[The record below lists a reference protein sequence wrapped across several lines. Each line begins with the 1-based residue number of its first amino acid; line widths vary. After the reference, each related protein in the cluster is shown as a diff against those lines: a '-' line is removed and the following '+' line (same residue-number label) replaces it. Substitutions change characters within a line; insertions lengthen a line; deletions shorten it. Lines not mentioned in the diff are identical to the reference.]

1 MAKSALMHIFKA
13 GTQITAAG
21 EEITFG
27 ESDLAA
33 CAAAYDPAKHEASI
47 CVGHPK
53 SDAPAYGWIKGLS
66 ARGADLLAERH
77 QVQVEFAEM
86 CREGRF
92 KKVSAAFYS
101 PKHKRNP
108 VPGVWYL
115 RHVAMLGAEPPAVK
129 GLRAVEFAEGDG
141 GNEDDGQVAFAEVE
155 FSDPAITSVASMFGR
170 LRDWFI
176 SKHGVEA
183 ADGVLP
189 RWEIDSINDLG
200 MSRAYPAREGEDAAV
215 TSAFSEATPSP
226 PQPTPQ
232 ETDLSNP
239 DPQAQADLASAIK
252 RAEAAE
258 LALRESNAAAAAAA
272 ARARHDEAVAFAESL
287 YVNDQLLPKDRDMV
301 VAALDALEGE
311 APTEFG
317 EGDARQPV
325 GKALRAFLQGLP
337 KHSLNGEHVAKRRG
351 RADGDADDEGLPEF
365 SEGAL
370 IDDARMQMHRQA
382 TALAKDKGI
391 PYIEAARQLARG

>member
-115 RHVAMLGAEPPAVK
+115 RHVAMLGAEPPVTGAPTGNFSISYV
-129 GLRAVEFAEGDG
+129 ADG
-141 GNEDDGQVAFAEVE
+141 GSKWTDSASQDGIPQ
-155 FSDPAITSVASMFGR
+155 D
-170 LRDWFI
+170 
-176 SKHGVEA
+176 A
-183 ADGVLP
+183 ADMIVAKIL
-189 RWEIDSINDLG
+189 
-200 MSRAYPAREGEDAAV
+200 AA
-215 TSAFSEATPSP
+215 
-226 PQPTPQ
+226 
-232 ETDLSNP
+232 
-239 DPQAQADLASAIK
+239 LAP
-252 RAEAAE
+252 
-258 LALRESNAAAAAAA
+258 LAKYAAA
-272 ARARHDEAVAFAESL
+272 
-287 YVNDQLLPKDRDMV
+287 
-301 VAALDALEGE
+301 
-311 APTEFG
+311 
-317 EGDARQPV
+317 
-325 GKALRAFLQGLP
+325 
-337 KHSLNGEHVAKRRG
+337 
-351 RADGDADDEGLPEF
+351 
-365 SEGAL
+365 
-370 IDDARMQMHRQA
+370 
-382 TALAKDKGI
+382 
-391 PYIEAARQLARG
+391 